1 MNRFN
6 VRAYLIIIENDQL
19 LLSDEIL
26 GGQHCT
32 KFPGGGLEWG
42 EGLIE
47 CCHREALEELNSRIE
62 VVDHFYTT
70 EGYYPSSFRKE
81 DQVLAIYYTAKLLEK
96 NFPQKTKKFDFQ
108 TFEEREE
115 SFRWVGLDA
124 LEKEEMTFPIDR
136 IVIQKLID
144 SQGGS

>member
-1 MNRFN
+1 MKRFN
-6 VRAYLIIIENDQL
+6 VRAYLIIIEDNQL

-26 GGQHCT
+26 GGEHCT

-47 CCHREALEELNSRIE
+47 CCHREAMEELNSKIE
-62 VVDHFYTT
+62 VKAHFYTT
-70 EGYYPSSFRKE
+70 EGFYPSSFREE
-81 DQVLAIYYTAKLLEK
+81 DQVLAVYYKVALLEK

-108 TFEEREE
+108 TFENREE
-115 SFRWVGLDA
+115 SFRWVDLNA
-124 LEKEEMTFPIDR
+124 LKTEEMTFPIDR

-144 SQGGS
+144 LQRGA